1 MFSASLAPRMCS
13 SMGNSM
19 SSLVSRDSML
29 LIAGFRRLAARIFGF
44 RVHTL
49 RFFCSMFPFVFSG
62 LVFTF
67 CALQPNKVYIGGL
80 PENTRQE
87 DLQSCFGKIGTIA
100 NIELKYV
107 PLRTLRTYPS

>member
-1 MFSASLAPRMCS
+1 MATGSYAA
-13 SMGNSM
+13 
-19 SSLVSRDSML
+19 L
-29 LIAGFRRLAARIFGF
+29 LLHIY
-44 RVHTL
+44 
-49 RFFCSMFPFVFSG
+49 PFQRSG

-87 DLQSCFGKIGTIA
+87 DLQSCFGKIGSIV

-107 PLRTLRTYPS
+107 SLVQCH

>member
-1 MFSASLAPRMCS
+1 MFRSYHVFVRAWAK
-13 SMGNSM
+13 SM
-19 SSLVSRDSML
+19 SGLTHRDSML
-29 LIAGFRRLAARIFGF
+29 LMAGFPETSYPWL

-49 RFFCSMFPFVFSG
+49 RFCSTFALFSV
-62 LVFTF
+62 LDWCSLF

-87 DLQSCFGKIGTIA
+87 DLQSCFGKIGSIA

-107 PLRTLRTYPS
+107 SRTM